1 MRLLPELAFS
11 FEHDGSDELEL
22 EMGGYSRVEHVERVE
37 NAEPRRICRGSVRE
51 TGAKCQDAAGETRSV
66 SPSAFSTRIIV
77 EIVGFPPWAN
87 AL

>member
-1 MRLLPELAFS
+1 MVEL
-11 FEHDGSDELEL
+11 
-22 EMGGYSRVEHVERVE
+22 GGYSRVEHVERVE
-37 NAEPRRICRGSVRE
+37 NAEPRQIRRGSMRE
-51 TGAKCQDAAGETRSV
+51 TGVRRQETAGETRSV

>member
-1 MRLLPELAFS
+1 
-11 FEHDGSDELEL
+11 
-22 EMGGYSRVEHVERVE
+22 MGVGRYSRVENVERVE
-37 NAEPRRICRGSVRE
+37 NAEPRRIRRGSERE
-51 TGAKCQDAAGETRSV
+51 TGVGRQETAGETRSV

>member
-1 MRLLPELAFS
+1 
-11 FEHDGSDELEL
+11 
-22 EMGGYSRVEHVERVE
+22 MGVGRYSRVEHAERVE
-37 NAEPRRICRGSVRE
+37 NAEPRQIRRGSVRDTGVERQE
-51 TGAKCQDAAGETRSV
+51 TAGETRSV

>member
-1 MRLLPELAFS
+1 MVEV
-11 FEHDGSDELEL
+11 
-22 EMGGYSRVEHVERVE
+22 GGYSRVEHVERVE
-37 NAEPRRICRGSVRE
+37 NPEPRQICCGSVRE
-51 TGAKCQDAAGETRSV
+51 TGVRRQETAGETRSV

>member
-1 MRLLPELAFS
+1 MS
-11 FEHDGSDELEL
+11 WSDELEL
-22 EMGGYSRVEHVERVE
+22 EWGGYSRVENVERVE
-37 NAEPRRICRGSVRE
+37 NEEPRQICCGSERE
-51 TGAKCQDAAGETRSV
+51 TGVRRQETAGETRSV